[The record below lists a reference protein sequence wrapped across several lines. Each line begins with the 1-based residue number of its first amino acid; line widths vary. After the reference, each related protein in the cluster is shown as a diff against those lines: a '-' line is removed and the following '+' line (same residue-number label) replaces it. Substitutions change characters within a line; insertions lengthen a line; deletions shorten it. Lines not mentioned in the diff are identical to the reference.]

1 MKLAGLQK
9 LTLLDFPG
17 QLACTVF
24 TQGCNMRC
32 PFCQNADLVL
42 PDRFEGSELLPEDA
56 FFSFLESRKG
66 KLAGVAVTGG
76 EPTLQADLP
85 RFLGRIRE
93 MGFLAKLDTNGTNP
107 GMLEQIVKAGLVD
120 YVAMDIKNAPSK
132 YAWTAGVR
140 ESQAEDSPAA
150 RLQKNV
156 QQSIS
161 FLMKGT
167 VPYEFRT
174 TVVNGMHT
182 KEDIVC
188 MARWLQGAHAWYL
201 QQFIPSERMVG
212 MPDGAECIN
221 MSAPSAQQL
230 LDMCE
235 AARRYVPAVQ
245 VRGI

>member
-9 LTLLDFPG
+9 LTLLDYPG

-42 PDRFEGSELLPEDA
+42 PEHFDSSVLLPEDA
-56 FFSFLESRKG
+56 FFEFLESRKG
-66 KLAGVAVTGG
+66 KLTGVAVTGG

-93 MGFLAKLDTNGTNP
+93 LGFLAKLDTNGTDP
-107 GMLEQIVKAGLVD
+107 GMLEEIVQAGLVD

-132 YAWTAGVR
+132 YAWTTGILQTQ
-140 ESQAEDSPAA
+140 EEDSPAA
-150 RLQKNV
+150 RQMRNV

-161 FLMKGT
+161 FLMRGT

-174 TVVNGMHT
+174 TVVEGMHT
-182 KEDIVC
+182 REDIVS
-188 MARWLQGAHAWYL
+188 MAKWLQGAHAWYL

-212 MPDGAECIN
+212 FRDEECLNI
-221 MSAPSAQQL
+221 SAPSAQQL
-230 LDMCE
+230 HEMCE
-235 AARRYVPAVQ
+235 DARGYVPTVQ